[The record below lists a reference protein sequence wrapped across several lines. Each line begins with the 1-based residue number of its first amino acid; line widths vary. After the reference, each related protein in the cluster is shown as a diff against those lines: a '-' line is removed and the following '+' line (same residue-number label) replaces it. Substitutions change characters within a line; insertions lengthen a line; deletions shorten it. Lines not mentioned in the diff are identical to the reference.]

1 MQEVINTAEDLVFVI
16 KRDVKEVVNNVNH
29 IRNVEDI
36 GLKTMAKLHGI
47 LMDCKTMLQTADR
60 FLNRVMD
67 VEVVRLE
74 YRRFTVWLEE
84 TKNKVVEILELDK
97 VITVADC
104 EALEQQEP
112 WYQPIMNTK
121 SMCGGLLTVLAV
133 AVVIT
138 IISNLVRILA

>member
-47 LMDCKTMLQTADR
+47 LMDCKAMLKTADG

-67 VEVVRLE
+67 VEVVKIE

-84 TKNKVVEILELDK
+84 TKNKVVEIMQLDK

-112 WYQPIMNTK
+112 WYQPVMNRR